1 LAVPRAEVE
10 HRAGADQDGKRGRK
24 VLSGPLLFSLL
35 VKTRGKQI
43 CVNMTKVETSG
54 MKGRILRA
62 ADRLFYLQGIRSN
75 RGRYDRG
82 RDRHQ

>member
-1 LAVPRAEVE
+1 
-10 HRAGADQDGKRGRK
+10 
-24 VLSGPLLFSLL
+24 LLFSLL

-62 ADRLFYLQGIRSN
+62 ADRHPCY